1 MTQVLAG
8 GLKVGDVVYSTAT
21 FTHGGKSIKPGDK
34 GTVQGPCTIALGDR
48 ADRVLVEFENGL
60 RSNRHRDV
68 LSKDKPSK
76 VRPAYVAMPQV
87 LRGPRERE
95 LSFRFTF

>member
-8 GLKVGDVVYSTAT
+8 GLKVGDVVYSTI
-21 FTHGGKSIKPGDK
+21 SDVYSKPGDK
-34 GTVQGPCTIALGDR
+34 GTVQGPCSNACDDR
-48 ADRVLVEFENGL
+48 ADRVKVEFECGVRRNML
-60 RSNRHRDV
+60 VSHI
-68 LSKDKPSK
+68 SKDKPSK